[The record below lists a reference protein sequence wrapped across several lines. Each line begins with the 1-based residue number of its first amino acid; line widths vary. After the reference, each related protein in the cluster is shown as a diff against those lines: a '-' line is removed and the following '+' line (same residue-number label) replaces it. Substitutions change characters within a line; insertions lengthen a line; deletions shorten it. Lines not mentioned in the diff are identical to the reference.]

1 MKINLF
7 ELEKS
12 KRDRKFLI
20 EKGAESL
27 DAFINIIETCTGMP
41 VIGPILKL
49 GKVAISYLDWR
60 FINKLS
66 IFLKEAESIDDAVK
80 KEFINSLTPKEKE
93 RISSYMLHLLYVS
106 EEDEKASMMA
116 YIYKARLMN
125 EIDNEIDNEMMLRLS
140 SIIQKSFLH
149 DLKKLPQYKERSN
162 EGTMEASNFI
172 NWGLI
177 DNHVGGL
184 WIDEPTWKLNE
195 VGLQLCE
202 ILKKENWFDV

>member
-20 EKGAESL
+20 EKGAESV
-27 DAFINIIETCTGMP
+27 DAFINIVETCIGMP

-80 KEFINSLTPKEKE
+80 KEFISSLTLKEKE

-125 EIDNEIDNEMMLRLS
+125 EIDNEMMLRLS
-140 SIIQKSFLH
+140 SVIQKSFLQ
-149 DLKKLPQYKERSN
+149 DLKKLPLYKEESK
-162 EGTMEASNFI
+162 EGTIEASNYI
-172 NWGLI
+172 NLGLI
-177 DNHVGGL
+177 DNYVGGL

-202 ILKKENWFDV
+202 ILEKESWFDL